1 MTPVWC
7 PRGASVALTGFL
19 TGRYT
24 PGSRS
29 TKNRN
34 SSFFPRFGDIRAW
47 CVAYVANIVWEA
59 CRPSQA
65 SQGLFIELLCSCF
78 AQETPSQSPP
88 NQPTHPSLLLEG
100 RVGWLPRQCEGISWA
115 KQELSS
121 SEKRPNIAL
130 EGHVPH
136 TRNFELVATHQPHV
150 QPKTGIRRFFLVSVK
165 REPGVWPA

>member
-1 MTPVWC
+1 M
-7 PRGASVALTGFL
+7 
-19 TGRYT
+19 
-24 PGSRS
+24 GS
-29 TKNRN
+29 
-34 SSFFPRFGDIRAW
+34 F
-47 CVAYVANIVWEA
+47 
-59 CRPSQA
+59 
-65 SQGLFIELLCSCF
+65 
-78 AQETPSQSPP
+78 SQS
-88 NQPTHPSLLLEG
+88 
-100 RVGWLPRQCEGISWA
+100 CEGISWA